1 MDQKDQLLR
10 NINKPRCRF
19 SYFSGYLLA
28 IEHYAS
34 PRAKKLFTLDTILM
48 HTSIDSFMQPFSP
61 SVHSTRETIDLSWIF
76 PSPNGAGSQTL
87 CPQMP
92 YFIFLLSSG
101 WGWMDHFSPG
111 QKYRAPTLPS
121 PCLGLGWRPWLWVCF
136 YLISSKET
144 FEAASWSWNMC
155 PTYLSG

>member
-34 PRAKKLFTLDTILM
+34 PKAKKLFALDTILM
-48 HTSIDSFMQPFSP
+48 HTLIDSFMQPFSP
-61 SVHSTRETIDLSWIF
+61 SVHSARETIDLSWIF
-76 PSPNGAGSQTL
+76 PSPNGAGTQTL

-92 YFIFLLSSG
+92 YFIS
-101 WGWMDHFSPG
+101 
-111 QKYRAPTLPS
+111 
-121 PCLGLGWRPWLWVCF
+121 
-136 YLISSKET
+136 LISS
-144 FEAASWSWNMC
+144 
-155 PTYLSG
+155 G